1 MNSKKHIIF
10 DLDGTLIDSFE
21 IVRELLNTM
30 RTRRKLPPLSFN
42 QLRPLLSIGGTHL
55 ISEALGL
62 DKSEAA
68 GKLKEFRQ
76 RYLEIPTPLD
86 SIYPGAVETLRRLK
100 VEGFLLSICT
110 NKPRNLA
117 EKILAETGIIEY
129 IDSMCAGGDIES
141 PKPDPRNIAACLV
154 QGLKPTSLLLVG
166 DSTIDQKLATNAGIS
181 FIFHTGG
188 YNDGVDESQ
197 VSAKYSHYG
206 DFPYDLILD

>member
-1 MNSKKHIIF
+1 MNSKRHIIF

-21 IVRELLNTM
+21 IVRELLDTM
-30 RTRRKLPPLSFN
+30 RARRRLPPLSHN
-42 QLRPLLSIGGTHL
+42 QLRPLISIGGTHM

-62 DKSEAA
+62 NKSEAA
-68 GKLKEFRQ
+68 GKLMEFRQ
-76 RYLEIPTPLD
+76 RYLEIPTPLE

-100 VEGFLLSICT
+100 DEGFLLSICT

-117 EKILAETGIIEY
+117 EKILDETGIIDF

-154 QGLKPTSLLLVG
+154 QGLKPTLLLLVG
-166 DSTIDQKLATNAGIS
+166 DSSIDQKLAANAGIS

-188 YNDGVDESQ
+188 YNDGVDESS
-197 VSAKYSHYG
+197 VFAKFDAY
-206 DFPYDLILD
+206 DKFPYEIT